1 MDELSPPLPTVP
13 ESGPEVKTAGSPVR
27 HLLRPCKTGTGP
39 EYGEIGRNGHI
50 GGRLC
55 YNEADH
61 MTEKKPGAVEP
72 LPDIA
77 VHATEIPVA
86 RSRAVEPYIKT
97 FAFRPENVTQEHL
110 GTLVGVF
117 SVFDRSE
124 SSAYTV
130 NVIASVAKKE
140 YYANPRRG
148 AIESFESTL
157 HRINL
162 ALSEL
167 VKNGQTN
174 WMGSLHGAI
183 AVVEKRNIHFS
194 ATGDGGI
201 FLFREGTLSD
211 IGDGLA
217 SDEAAD
223 HPLKTFLEI
232 SSGRLMPDD
241 CVLLAT
247 PELFGLFSPR
257 DLERNAHRLLPERKF
272 ARFLE
277 TAMIN
282 ELRVGGAIVLDVDGV
297 KKNGVSGSE
306 AKRPKKRP
314 TKTEPVNAWSEKTFR
329 EAAAERTKSIL
340 ESHDPEADIA
350 VEPEQDAPPTHEIR
364 IQGEALENADEHPIV
379 TRFRWMV
386 EDTVRSVRNS
396 VTHSVRRTRKRG
408 EAAFGSIS
416 EAASASMANR
426 RETPASLQEKK
437 SVRPA
442 ANIAPKRPV
451 EPAPIERHPER
462 SNMESATTRK
472 TPAVQNA
479 NRPSPE
485 SEQETRIKTL
495 FRKETPQSTP
505 ISTAP
510 RPESTFMKRAG
521 EAAVATV
528 AFLTRAAKT
537 TRELTVRYAVPAA
550 KNAYR
555 ITKRLA
561 IRAAKRTAVFGKAA
575 WDRFLSLPQKQQIII
590 ATIAAFLVTGLGIVI
605 WKSAPEKK
613 PEPAPVVVVETPVV
627 ASFPPAEEVNASLA
641 SVAALP
647 ATDRDIVSPVYLGD
661 SLYLVTKNGVIDTA
675 THTASALPTSDAV
688 RLAGGMEDLGLIF
701 LLTDSGDLYSFAP
714 GNRTFV
720 KNSIPFPSGFRA
732 AAMGD
737 FLTYL
742 YFLEEGT
749 GRIYRF
755 PRADGGFGE
764 GVPWTKTTM
773 PVDTNH
779 IAVSENIY
787 GSGSTVTAFFRGN
800 PMSGFSLQQPA
811 TPLSVTSIC
820 ANSDVADK
828 IVLLDAPAK
837 RVIILNGNG
846 ALVSQLFNEAF
857 ASATA
862 CAFSG
867 DGATIVVSG
876 GTTANVIP
884 LDH

>member
-1 MDELSPPLPTVP
+1 
-13 ESGPEVKTAGSPVR
+13 
-27 HLLRPCKTGTGP
+27 
-39 EYGEIGRNGHI
+39 
-50 GGRLC
+50 
-55 YNEADH
+55 
-61 MTEKKPGAVEP
+61 MTEKKPGAIEP

-217 SDEAAD
+217 SEEAAE

-232 SSGRLMPDD
+232 SSGRLMPGD
-241 CVLLAT
+241 CVLLST
-247 PELFGLFSPR
+247 PELFGLFSTR
-257 DLERNAHRLLPERKF
+257 DLERNAHRLLPEKKF
-272 ARFLE
+272 TRFLE

-282 ELRVGGAIVLDVDGV
+282 ELRIGGAIVLDVDEV
-297 KKNGVSGSE
+297 KNNGVSGSE

-314 TKTEPVNAWSEKTFR
+314 AKTEPVNAWSEKTFR

-350 VEPEQDAPPTHEIR
+350 VEPKQDAPSTHEIR

-379 TRFRWMV
+379 TRFRWMI
-386 EDTVRSVRNS
+386 EDTVRSIRNS
-396 VTHSVRRTRKRG
+396 FTRSVRRARKRS

-426 RETPASLQEKK
+426 RDTPASQPKK
-437 SVRPA
+437 ESVRLT
-442 ANIAPKRPV
+442 ANIAPKRPI
-451 EPAPIERHPER
+451 EPEPIERHPER
-462 SNMESATTRK
+462 SNMESAAVRQTSATRDTSK
-472 TPAVQNA
+472 L
-479 NRPSPE
+479 SPE
-485 SEQETRIKTL
+485 SEQETDIRTL
-495 FRKETPQSTP
+495 FRKETPRNTLVSP
-505 ISTAP
+505 AP
-510 RPESTFMKRAG
+510 RPESTFMKRTS
-521 EAAVATV
+521 EAAVAT
-528 AFLTRAAKT
+528 ASFLSQAAKT
-537 TRELTVRYAVPAA
+537 TRELTVRYAVPAS

-555 ITKRLA
+555 FTKRLT
-561 IRAAKRTAVFGKAA
+561 IRAARRTAVLGKAA
-575 WDRFLSLPQKQQIII
+575 WDRFLSLPQKQQIIL
-590 ATIAAFLVTGLGIVI
+590 AAIAAFLVTGLGIVI

-613 PEPAPVVVVETPVV
+613 PEPEPVVVVETPVL
-627 ASFPPAEEVNASLA
+627 ASFPPAEETNASLT
-641 SVAALP
+641 SVTALP
-647 ATDRDIVSPVYLGD
+647 ATDQDIVSPVYLGD
-661 SLYLVTKNGVIDTA
+661 SLFLVTRSGVVDTA
-675 THTASALPTSDAV
+675 THTVSALPTSDAV

-764 GVPWTKTTM
+764 GVQWTKSTM
-773 PVDTNH
+773 PVDTDH

-787 GSGSTVTAFFRGN
+787 GSGSTLTAFFRGN
-800 PMSGFSLQQPA
+800 PMSDFSLQRPA

-820 ANSDVADK
+820 ANSDIADK

-837 RVIILNGNG
+837 RILIVSGTG
-846 ALVSQLFNEAF
+846 ALASQLFNEAF

-867 DGATIVVSG
+867 DGTTVVVSS
-876 GTTANVIP
+876 GTTAYTLPV
-884 LDH
+884 DR

>member
-1 MDELSPPLPTVP
+1 
-13 ESGPEVKTAGSPVR
+13 
-27 HLLRPCKTGTGP
+27 
-39 EYGEIGRNGHI
+39 
-50 GGRLC
+50 
-55 YNEADH
+55 

-167 VKNGQTN
+167 VKNGQTD

-194 ATGDGGI
+194 ATGNGGV
-201 FLFREGTLSD
+201 FLFREATISD

-217 SDEAAD
+217 SEEAGE

-232 SSGRLMPDD
+232 SSGRLMPGD
-241 CVLLAT
+241 CVLLST
-247 PELFGLFSPR
+247 PELFGLFSAR
-257 DLERNAHRLLPERKF
+257 DLERNANRLLPEKKF
-272 ARFLE
+272 TRFLE
-277 TAMIN
+277 TAMVN
-282 ELRVGGAIVLDVDGV
+282 ELRVGGAIILDVDGV
-297 KKNGVSGSE
+297 KKTGVSGSE
-306 AKRPKKRP
+306 TKRPKKRP

-350 VEPEQDAPPTHEIR
+350 AEPDRDAPPTHEIR

-379 TRFRWMV
+379 TKFRWMI

-396 VTHSVRRTRKRG
+396 VTHSVRKTRKRS
-408 EAAFGSIS
+408 EAAFGSLS
-416 EAASASMANR
+416 EAASASMENR
-426 RETPASLQEKK
+426 QNKSASRPEKE
-437 SVRPA
+437 SA
-442 ANIAPKRPV
+442 APIVNIAPERCTEPKPV
-451 EPAPIERHPER
+451 ERRPER
-462 SNMESATTRK
+462 PRTEAAAMTTSTVRSATK
-472 TPAVQNA
+472 
-479 NRPSPE
+479 PSDRAE
-485 SEQETRIKTL
+485 KEARL
-495 FRKETPQSTP
+495 AALLRKETPRNTSTFP
-505 ISTAP
+505 VP
-510 RPESTFMKRAG
+510 RPESTFMKRAS
-521 EAAVATV
+521 EAAVAT
-528 AFLTRAAKT
+528 ASFLSQAAKT
-537 TRELTVRYAVPAA
+537 TRELTVRYAVPAS

-555 ITKRLA
+555 FTKRLT
-561 IRAAKRTAVFGKAA
+561 IWGAKRTAVLGKAA
-575 WDRFLSLPQKQQIII
+575 WDRFLSLPQKQQIIL

-605 WKSAPEKK
+605 WKNAPEKK

-627 ASFPPAEEVNASLA
+627 TPFPPSEETNASLT

-647 ATDRDIVSPVYLGD
+647 MADHDIVSPVYLGD
-661 SLYLVTKNGVIDTA
+661 SLFLVTRNGVFDTA
-675 THTASALPTSDAV
+675 KNTTAALPTSDAV

-701 LLTDSGDLYSFAP
+701 LLTDGGDLYSFAP

-720 KNSIPFPSGFRA
+720 KNSIPFPSGFKA

-764 GVPWTKTTM
+764 GIQWTKSTM
-773 PVDTNH
+773 PVDTNR

-787 GSGSTVTAFFRGN
+787 GAGSALTAFFRGN
-800 PMSGFSLQQPA
+800 PVSDFSLQQPA
-811 TPLSVTSIC
+811 TPFSITSVC
-820 ANSDVADK
+820 ANSDVSDRL
-828 IVLLDAPAK
+828 VVLDAPAK
-837 RVIILNGNG
+837 RILIVSGTG
-846 ALVSQLFNEAF
+846 TLVSQLFNEAF

-862 CAFSG
+862 CALSG
-867 DGATIVVSG
+867 NGSTVAVSG
-876 GTTANVIP
+876 GTSTGTVHV
-884 LDH
+884 DTK